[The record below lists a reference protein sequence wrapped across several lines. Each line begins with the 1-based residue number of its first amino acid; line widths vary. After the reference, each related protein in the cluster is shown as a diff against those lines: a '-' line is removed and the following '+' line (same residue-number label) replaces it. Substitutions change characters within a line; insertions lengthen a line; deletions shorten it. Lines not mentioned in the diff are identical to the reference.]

1 MSPLF
6 FHDLP
11 QVAESDIQAQGENG
25 TFTKDIFK
33 YLVDTTAKRRWWLY
47 AVYSLL
53 FLLVPVFTSPD
64 FGLDFRFLKIQG
76 FRENFLSYFL
86 LLLFFFLNTFYL
98 LPKFYFPRR
107 LWIFWGVIFLCF
119 FLYTFLP
126 MQIFPHIVR
135 HGHWEEKLPKMAA
148 NMLPDAHH
156 HHPRFGFLITRYVTQ
171 FALVGL
177 FSYSIAINL
186 RWKETEKARLNAEL
200 SYLKAQINPHFLFNS
215 LNSIYA
221 LAIEKS
227 DDTADSVVRLSGLMR
242 YVISEASKDFVP
254 LSKEIE
260 YISNYISL
268 QETRIS
274 PQTKFSYSVTG
285 DSNGK
290 QIAPMLMIPFIENA
304 FKYGINPDEDCDLKV
319 EIVLSEKELNL
330 NVENRKVAVRISEDA
345 IGGVGIEN
353 ARRRLQAV
361 YAGRY
366 ILDISDKKEIFSV
379 TLKILL

>member
-1 MSPLF
+1 M
-6 FHDLP
+6 D
-11 QVAESDIQAQGENG
+11 
-25 TFTKDIFK
+25 
-33 YLVDTTAKRRWWLY
+33 YTAKRRWWLY
-47 AVYSLL
+47 AGYSLL

-64 FGLDFRFLKIQG
+64 FGLDLHFLKVQG

-98 LPKFYFPRR
+98 LPQFYFPRK
-107 LWIFWGVIFLCF
+107 LWVFWGIIALCF
-119 FLYTFLP
+119 LVYAFVP

-135 HGHWEEKLPKMAA
+135 HRHWEGRLPRAA
-148 NMLPDAHH
+148 MNMIPEAHH
-156 HHPRFGFLITRYVTQ
+156 RHPRFGFLVTRYVTQ

-177 FSYSIAINL
+177 FSYSIAVNL

-227 DDTADSVVRLSGLMR
+227 DETPDAVVRLSGLMR
-242 YVISEASKDFVP
+242 YVISEASQDYVA

-260 YISNYISL
+260 YIGNYIAL

-274 PQTKFSYSVTG
+274 PQTKFSFIVKG
-285 DSNGK
+285 DAYGK

-304 FKYGINPDEDCDLKV
+304 FKYGINPDEDCLLRI
-319 EIVLSEKELNL
+319 EIDIADKELHL
-330 NVENRKVAVRISEDA
+330 LVENRKIPVRISEEA
-345 IGGVGIEN
+345 VGGVGIEN

-361 YAGRY
+361 YPGRY
-366 ILDISDKKEIFSV
+366 ILDIADRSDFFTV
-379 TLKILL
+379 NLKILL